1 MIRRLL
7 LSGTDNTRDLGGY
20 PVPGGIT
27 AWGRTFRSDAPVQL
41 TREDVETLRWAGA
54 TTHIDLRTLEEVER
68 RPSALQNMPGFHYHH
83 VDLCACMQ
91 MMPDSAEGVPVS
103 YFEMTQQFEPMA
115 RIFRIIAAT
124 EGGLIFHCTAGK
136 DRTGVVAAILL
147 LAAGA
152 AREEVLAD
160 YILTAAYMREPI
172 RKFLETDPDLPAY
185 IIIPKV
191 DFIDGFLDRF
201 LAVYGD
207 ARKYLKSIGIK
218 EEEINS
224 ITQRLTLLT

>member
-20 PVPGGIT
+20 PIPGGVT

-41 TREDVETLRWAGA
+41 TREDVETLRRVGA
-54 TTHIDLRTLEEVER
+54 TTHIDLRTLEEVQR

-83 VDLCACMQ
+83 VDLCASMP
-91 MMPDSAEGVPVS
+91 MLPDSEEGVPAS
-103 YFEMTQQFEPMA
+103 YFEMSQQFEPMS
-115 RIFRIIAAT
+115 RIFRVIASA
-124 EGGLIFHCTAGK
+124 EGGVFFHCTAGK

-147 LAAGA
+147 LLAGA
-152 AREEVLAD
+152 RRDDILAD
-160 YILTAAYMREPI
+160 YILTAGYMRRPI
-172 RKFLETDPDLPAY
+172 QKLLEADPDLPSY

-191 DFIDGFLDRF
+191 EFIDGFLDRF
-201 LAVYGD
+201 LAAYGD
-207 ARKYLKSIGIK
+207 ARRYLKSIGIS
-218 EEEINS
+218 EEETNS

>member
-1 MIRRLL
+1 M

-20 PVPGGIT
+20 PVPGGVT

-41 TREDVETLRWAGA
+41 TREDVETLLKAGA

-68 RPSALQNMPGFHYHH
+68 RPSALQNMPGFDYHH

-91 MMPDSAEGVPVS
+91 MLPDSEEGVPVS
-103 YFEMTQQFEPMA
+103 YFEMTQQTEPMA
-115 RIFRIIAAT
+115 RIFRTIAAA
-124 EGGLIFHCTAGK
+124 EGGVFFHCTAGK
-136 DRTGVVAAILL
+136 DRTGVVASVLL
-147 LAAGA
+147 LLAGA
-152 AREEVLAD
+152 ARDEVLAD

-172 RKFLETDPDLPAY
+172 RKFLETDPELPAY

-207 ARKYLKSIGIK
+207 ARKYLKSIGIS